1 MSGDLMALIQDLEY
15 LVRSAPYRY
24 KVYEIQKRR
33 SGKMRTI
40 AQPSRAVKRLQHWV
54 IANVLTQF
62 PIHSAALAYRKGKSI
77 FNNAEVHSKNRYLL
91 KLDFKDFFHS
101 IKAMD
106 FERFVKVHLPQDME
120 LSDVYYLM
128 RILFWMKQRGG
139 ELVLSIGAPSS
150 PMLSNILMYEFD
162 CQVDDFCKPLRVI
175 YTRYADDLTFSTNSR
190 DILKS
195 VEQKVNRICREL
207 PYPRLTLNS
216 EKTVHASMAKS
227 RRVTG
232 LVLSNDGYVSLGHER
247 KRQLHAALH
256 HFKVGKL
263 SEKDITKLAG
273 MMAYVHSV
281 EPQFVGVL
289 AGRYGKDVLDKLFK
303 VNRPR

>member
-1 MSGDLMALIQDLEY
+1 MSGDLMATLQDLEY

-24 KVYEIQKRR
+24 KVYEIPKRQ

-54 IANVLTQF
+54 IANVLTRYQ
-62 PIHSAALAYRKGKSI
+62 IHSAALAYRKGKSI
-77 FNNAEVHSKNRYLL
+77 FNNAEVHAKNMYLL

-101 IKAMD
+101 MKAMD
-106 FERFVKVHLPQDME
+106 FERFVKDHLPQDVE

-128 RILFWMKQRGG
+128 RILFWMKQRRG

-150 PMLSNILMYEFD
+150 PILSNILMYEFD
-162 CQVDDFCKPLRVI
+162 RQVADFCNRLRVI

-190 DILKS
+190 NILKS
-195 VEQKVNRICREL
+195 VEQQVNRICHEL
-207 PYPRLTLNS
+207 PYPRLSLNS

-232 LVLSNDGYVSLGHER
+232 LVLSNGGSVSLGHER
-247 KRQLHAALH
+247 KRQLHAAVH

-263 SEKDITKLAG
+263 NEKDTIKLAG
-273 MMAYVHSV
+273 TLAYVHSV
-281 EPQFVGVL
+281 EPQFVEVL
-289 AGRYGKDVLDKLFK
+289 ARRYGKEVLESLFH
-303 VNRPR
+303 VNRSK